1 MNEYLEKLLFDKVV
15 ESLPDDKK
23 ELYKYVIQMEDEI
36 ASVTATGKEY
46 ISYLSF
52 NSPHKKAANQFNIT
66 LLELLNRMKEIEE
79 EVGRKLIDCM
89 ESIEWR
95 DCTDIVHQHL
105 EYEENKKYFFVAIP

>member
-1 MNEYLEKLLFDKVV
+1 MNHYLEKLLIDKIV
-15 ESLPDDKK
+15 ESLPGDKR

-36 ASVTATGKEY
+36 AAVTATRKEY
-46 ISYLSF
+46 ISYLSI
-52 NSPHKKAANQFNIT
+52 NSPHKKAANHFDIT

-79 EVGRKLIDCM
+79 EVGKKLIDCM

-105 EYEENKKYFFVAIP
+105 EYEERKKYFLVAIP